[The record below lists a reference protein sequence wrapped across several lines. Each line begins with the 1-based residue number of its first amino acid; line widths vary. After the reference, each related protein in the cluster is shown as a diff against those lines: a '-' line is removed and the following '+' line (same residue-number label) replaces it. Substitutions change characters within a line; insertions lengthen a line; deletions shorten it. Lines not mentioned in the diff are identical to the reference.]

1 VNKGALRWANSVPHP
16 FWSTLLIALAPV
28 SEYLSHRAR
37 PEIPQVGGEQYRK
50 GFLED
55 AQYRKLIEHCPE
67 LWFRALAECGR
78 IYGWRVSELL
88 TMRVSQVDVS
98 QRVIRLEPGRTKNR
112 DGREVMMTET
122 VCQLLSALVHD
133 KAADDFVFT
142 RANGK
147 PVRDFRVKWQNACV
161 HAGVPDLLFHDLR
174 RTGARNLRRAGVAE
188 GIIMKIGG
196 WRTRSVFERY
206 AIVSRSDEPRDSQV
220 AGIGEAS
227 RA

>member
-16 FWSTLLIALAPV
+16 FRGTLLIALAPV

-98 QRVIRLEPGRTKNR
+98 QRVIRLEPGTTKNR
-112 DGREVMMTET
+112 DGREVMIRKPFAN
-122 VCQLLSALVHD
+122 CSQLSFIARRLMIS
-133 KAADDFVFT
+133 FS
-142 RANGK
+142 
-147 PVRDFRVKWQNACV
+147 PVRMGSQC
-161 HAGVPDLLFHDLR
+161 
-174 RTGARNLRRAGVAE
+174 
-188 GIIMKIGG
+188 GISG
-196 WRTRSVFERY
+196 
-206 AIVSRSDEPRDSQV
+206 
-220 AGIGEAS
+220 
-227 RA
+227 